1 MREFFTAILFFI
13 ILAAPVKADRVRPE
27 SLHGGSY
34 MFNYHLPP
42 FAASS
47 PWSPAWSPDQKWIA
61 VGMSGSIWKVDAE
74 TGEAFELTHGATYHS
89 SPTWSPDGKWIVY
102 TAASEGG
109 SIQLEALNLEA
120 GTTRRLTDDG
130 FIYTD
135 PAFSPDG
142 SYLAYASTSP
152 AGRFNVY
159 IRRIQAGQWSG
170 DEIAVTQDH
179 RHERDRPYF
188 GQWDMHISPAWMPDG
203 KSLLLVSNRGVE
215 LGSGHLLK
223 VPARLLGIEQAE
235 VVLAEQTLFRA
246 QPTVT
251 RDGAAFYYSSTR
263 GAADQFS
270 NLYVAP
276 IKGGE
281 PYKLTFF
288 DYDLFQPRLSPDGE
302 RIVYLVNRDG
312 MPQLEIARLSGGKRV
327 ALPITTR
334 HWKVPAAKIKIGTRD
349 AATGE
354 RRPARVS
361 LYASD
366 KKFYAPPN
374 QLPRL
379 GEDGTKYFYS
389 SGDFEIEVPAGR
401 LTVTAA
407 GGLRAEPVTQTII
420 IKEGVNPPVDL
431 RLRQLAIPELN
442 GWHSGTTHAH
452 LNYGGTF
459 HGRLKDLAT
468 AAEAEDLSVI
478 NMLVANKDNRVI
490 DYQHFIEAGKPSPG
504 FAAKRLLLIG
514 QEYRPSFYGHI
525 ILLNMRGQ
533 LLAPFTVGLAGTAL
547 ESHFPSNTD
556 MLRAAKSE
564 GAIAGYAHG
573 FSGDKDPLE
582 GSLGSARAFPVD
594 AALGAVDLLEWS
606 QPSEGA
612 FFPWYALLNC
622 GLMIPACGGE
632 DSILSLSY
640 GSVPGGVRTFVYTG
654 RQSVDPDEWF
664 RGLKAGRSFVT
675 TGPLMQFRISG
686 RLPGERLALDAPGG
700 EITVEGW
707 VESLNPLD
715 KVELVFN
722 GEVVR
727 RFTLDADRRKSVFK
741 ERIPVTRSGWFHLRA
756 TANAGRDPRRPELAF
771 SNPIQIIVGDQPI
784 RNKASA
790 EYLIRWVDKLQ
801 DMARGSLPWRSEAE
815 REKVFAQFEEA
826 RRVYA
831 RLLKEAR

>member
-1 MREFFTAILFFI
+1 MRGYLTAILFS
-13 ILAAPVKADRVRPE
+13 LVMAAPVMADWVRPE

-34 MFNYHLPP
+34 MFNYYLPP

-47 PWSPAWSPDQKWIA
+47 PWSPAWSPDQKWVA
-61 VGMSGSIWKVDAE
+61 VGMSGSIWKVNSE
-74 TGEAFELTHGATYHS
+74 SGEAFELTHDATYHS

-102 TAASEGG
+102 MAASEEGN
-109 SIQLEALNLEA
+109 IQLEALNLEA
-120 GTTRRLTDDG
+120 GITKRLTNNS

-142 SYLAYASTSP
+142 NYLAYASTSP

-188 GQWDMHISPAWMPDG
+188 GQWDMHISPVWMPDG

-215 LGSGHLLK
+215 LGSGNLLK
-223 VPARLLGIEQAE
+223 VPARERGIEQAE
-235 VVLAEQTLFRA
+235 IVLAEQTLFRA
-246 QPTVT
+246 QPTVN
-251 RDGAAFYYSSTR
+251 RDGTAFFYSSTR

-276 IKGGE
+276 INGGE

-302 RIVYLVNRDG
+302 RIVYLANRGG
-312 MPQLEIARLSGGKRV
+312 MPQLEMIKVSGGKRI
-327 ALPITTR
+327 ALTITTR
-334 HWKVPAAKIKIGTRD
+334 HWKVPAAKIQIRTAD
-349 AATGE
+349 AVTGE
-354 RRPARVS
+354 KRPARIS

-379 GEDGTKYFYS
+379 SEDGAKYFYS
-389 SGDFEIEVPAGR
+389 SSDFEIEVPTGR
-401 LTVTAA
+401 LTIIAA
-407 GGLRAEPVTQTII
+407 GGFRTEPVTETII
-420 IKEGVNPPVDL
+420 VKEGINPPVDL
-431 RLRQLAIPELN
+431 RLRQLDIPRLN
-442 GWHSGTTHAH
+442 GWYSGTTHSH

-459 HGRLKDLAT
+459 HGRLKDLMM

-490 DYQHFIEAGKPSPG
+490 DYQHFITTGEPHPDST
-504 FAAKRLLLIG
+504 AKRLLLIG

-525 ILLNMRGQ
+525 ILLNLRGQ
-533 LLAPFTVGLAGTAL
+533 LLSPFTVGLAGTAL
-547 ESHFPSNTD
+547 ESYFPSNTNI
-556 MLRAAKSE
+556 LRAAKSE

-573 FSGDKDPLE
+573 FSGDADPLE
-582 GSLGSARAFPVD
+582 GSLGSAKMFPVD
-594 AALGAVDLLEWS
+594 AALGTVDLLEWS
-606 QPSEGA
+606 QPGESG

-622 GLMIPACGGE
+622 GLLIPACGGE
-632 DSILSLSY
+632 DSILSLAY
-640 GSVPGGVRTFVYTG
+640 GSVLGGARTFVYTG
-654 RQSVDPDEWF
+654 QQAVNANEWF
-664 RGLKAGRSFVT
+664 RGLKAGRSFIT
-675 TGPLMQFRISG
+675 TGPLMQVRISN
-686 RLPGERLALDAPGG
+686 RLPGERIALDAPGG
-700 EITVEGW
+700 EITIEGW
-707 VESLNPLD
+707 VESLNPLS

-722 GEVVR
+722 GEVIR
-727 RFTLDADRRKSVFK
+727 RFTLDANRHKCVFK
-741 ERIPVTRSGWFHLRA
+741 ERLPVTKSGWFHLRA
-756 TANAGRDPRRPELAF
+756 TANNSRNPLRPEQAF
-771 SNPIQIIVGDQPI
+771 SNPTQIIVGNQPI
-784 RNKASA
+784 RNRASA

-801 DMARGSLPWRSEAE
+801 EMARGSLRWRSEAE

-826 RRVYA
+826 RRIYG
-831 RLLKEAR
+831 RLLQDAQ